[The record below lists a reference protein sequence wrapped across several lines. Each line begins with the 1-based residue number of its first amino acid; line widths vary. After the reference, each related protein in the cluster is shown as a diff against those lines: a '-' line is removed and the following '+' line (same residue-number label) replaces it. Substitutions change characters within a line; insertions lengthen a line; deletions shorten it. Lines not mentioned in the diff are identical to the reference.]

1 MTNRVRLTKEE
12 IEIVKST
19 IKAFDKEAKI
29 ILFGSRA
36 DLTKKGG
43 DIDIFIETKR
53 NISLDDKLD
62 ILTEIEMAGILR
74 KVDLT
79 IKTPDSEYQPIFET
93 ISKEGVIL

>member
-1 MTNRVRLTKEE
+1 M
-12 IEIVKST
+12 
-19 IKAFDKEAKI
+19 
-29 ILFGSRA
+29 
-36 DLTKKGG
+36 TKKGG

-74 KVDLT
+74 KVDLI